1 MKGKLLCLNRKKDK
15 YSTIVFAK
23 LIEVPNDFSNH
34 PKFRDVSFRR
44 GYRDFTAVLT
54 LQEAEQLLLA
64 PQQFWAGEPFTEI
77 DTTGRPLIRIQRNDL
92 RGYDLFVAHLFDEEI
107 RHSGTV

>member
-15 YSTIVFAK
+15 YSTIVFPK

-64 PQQFWAGEPFTEI
+64 PQQFWAGEPLTEI

-107 RHSGTV
+107 RHDGTV